1 MTRTTDLPFNYLLVL
16 AQATTDGVTEEI
28 SDSADSLIDQVSESI
43 PRIGIALTIIV
54 VGYLASRL
62 LRVAVRRVLAH
73 RNGPSFSQVMSRL
86 TSWIFL
92 AFVTGA
98 AIAITFPS
106 VKPVDL
112 LAGLGFFSVA
122 VGFAFQD
129 ILENTL
135 SGVLLLFREP
145 FVSGDQILVDGNEG
159 TVEGITIRET
169 QIRQFDGRLLI
180 VPNRDVYKNA
190 IRVQTNRADRRVE
203 FTVGVS
209 YDADLGLAR
218 RTMVDALKN
227 LASVRAAPQPQALL
241 TTFNTSTMDFAVRF
255 WVDSSQGDA
264 VQATDEAI
272 QAVKEALDREE
283 IAMPAD
289 IVELSGLESLRS
301 FLSDSE

>member
-1 MTRTTDLPFNYLLVL
+1 LTRTTDLPFNYLLVL